1 MSNMAKMIF
10 VNLPVAD
17 VERAAA
23 FYEAVGFTRDPR
35 FSQAGVNAAMRWS
48 DEIVFM
54 LLGHARFADFARKPR
69 ADAHAATAAL
79 YCLSIDSRDGVD
91 AIVARAQRAGGV
103 ADPLAV
109 QDHGVMYGRSF
120 EDSDGHVFEPMWMD
134 VDAMLASM
142 PQQAAA

>member
-1 MSNMAKMIF
+1 MIF

-35 FSQAGVNAAMRWS
+35 FSQAHVTAAMQWS

-54 LLGHARFADFARKPR
+54 LLGHARFADFAKKPR
-69 ADAHAATAAL
+69 ADAHAATGAL
-79 YCLSIDSRDGVD
+79 YCLSIDSREAVD
-91 AIVARAQRAGGV
+91 AIVAKAEAAGGV
-103 ADPLAV
+103 ADPLDL
-109 QDHGVMYGRSF
+109 QDYGVMYGRSF
-120 EDSDGHVFEPMWMD
+120 DDLDGHVFEPMWMD

-142 PQQAAA
+142 GQQQAA